1 MVNNGDLL
9 ESLQTR
15 CKVNAVTRDIGY
27 ITASSDQREKNVH
40 LNMTQIHETGF
51 S

>member
-1 MVNNGDLL
+1 MVNNGGLL
-9 ESLQTR
+9 ESQQTR

-27 ITASSDQREKNVH
+27 VTASSDQRGKKCMFEYD
-40 LNMTQIHETGF
+40 LN